1 MDGSMLSFHYSFG
14 DYDGVI
20 MLEAPDEKAA
30 ASMVL
35 AAVSAGHLKSIKTT
49 TLLTVEDAVEVLR
62 RAGEA
67 TYRGPGR

>member
-1 MDGSMLSFHYSFG
+1 MVGSVVSLHYSFG

-35 AAVSAGHLKSIKTT
+35 AAV
-49 TLLTVEDAVEVLR
+49 
-62 RAGEA
+62 
-67 TYRGPGR
+67 